1 MRVFDLRIDERTP
14 VQQMVPA
21 LAALTD
27 GVLMPGN
34 DVRVI
39 RNGAFFDALLDDV
52 AAATSS
58 VHLENYLWKSG
69 RICDR
74 VIAALAAK
82 ARDGVA
88 VRVIHDRLG
97 ARHTERHV
105 FQPLRDA
112 GCETVRHRPSLPLSL
127 AAHNRRDHR
136 KLAVIDGR
144 IAYVFGHAVADEW
157 AADDPGAGE
166 WCDVAIR
173 IEGPVVRKIQSE
185 FIGLWAL
192 LSGRALVDPV
202 YFPEPRH
209 AGFVDAHVAAQFST
223 RKPPRSVIQRL
234 YYSAI
239 QLARRRLLIQSPYF
253 VPDAEAVRHLC
264 DAARRGVEVRV
275 MCTAAARSDFPFV
288 QHAGHGSLKPLLDA
302 GVEVLEYCRA
312 GLHQKVIVVDE
323 LWSCVGSANFDPR
336 SFRLSAELSVGMLD
350 AATAGYLAGVF
361 TEDEAH
367 CRAWTRDRWS
377 GRGLQHRVVDGAAAL
392 VRAFV

>member
-1 MRVFDLRIDERTP
+1 MDERTP
-14 VQQMVPA
+14 LQQLVPA

-39 RNGAFFDALLDDV
+39 RNGAFFDALLEDV

-58 VHLENYLWKSG
+58 VHLENYRWKIG

-82 ARDGVA
+82 AGQGVA
-88 VRVIHDRLG
+88 VRVVHDRLG
-97 ARHTERHV
+97 TRHAERDV
-105 FQPLRDA
+105 FQPLRAA

-127 AAHNRRDHR
+127 PAYNRRDHR
-136 KLAVIDGR
+136 KLAIVDGR

-157 AADDPGAGE
+157 AATDPGTGE
-166 WCDVAIR
+166 WCDLAIR

-192 LSGRALVDPV
+192 LTGRALADPM

-209 AGFVDAHVAAQFST
+209 AGFVEAHVAAQFST

-234 YYSAI
+234 YYGVI
-239 QLARRRLLIQSPYF
+239 QLAKRRLLIQNPYF

-264 DAARRGVEVRV
+264 AAARRGIEVRV
-275 MCTAAARSDFPFV
+275 MCTAAAHSDFPFV
-288 QHAGHGSLKPLLDA
+288 QHAGHRSLKPLLDA
-302 GVEVLEYCRA
+302 GVEVLEYARA
-312 GLHQKVIVVDE
+312 GLHQKVIVVDD

-361 TEDEAH
+361 AENEAH
-367 CRAWTRDRWS
+367 CRAWTRARWS
-377 GRGLQHRVVDGAAAL
+377 GRGFQHRVIDGAAGL
-392 VRAFV
+392 VRGFV